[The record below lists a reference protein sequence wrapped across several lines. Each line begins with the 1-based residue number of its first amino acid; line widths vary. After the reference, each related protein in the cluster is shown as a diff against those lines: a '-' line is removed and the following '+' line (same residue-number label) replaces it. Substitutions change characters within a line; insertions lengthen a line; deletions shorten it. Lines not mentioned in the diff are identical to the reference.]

1 MAGRPSDG
9 IPPAGSGSDEIG
21 RSELRLAS
29 VPLTSVTTPSSA
41 GTRLLSSSVGSLGKV
56 PTLPSAVVTLPRTQP
71 RPRSVVTAQHRAGR
85 RGAGPATAPS
95 PDPLSVVPP
104 PGRSV
109 SVAAVDS
116 GSEPDCEVS
125 HCSGAAFWVSEPDS
139 DVRTAVTTA
148 SVPLVAAPPFVPLA
162 DGVPSGE
169 TDDASGCAAAGAMVK

>member
-56 PTLPSAVVTLPRTQP
+56 PTLPNAVVTLPRTQP
-71 RPRSVVTAQHRAGR
+71 RPKSVVTAQTEPV
-85 RGAGPATAPS
+85 GAAPAPAPS

-104 PGRSV
+104 PGRSLK
-109 SVAAVDS
+109 VAAVDS

-148 SVPLVAAPPFVPLA
+148 AVPLVAAPPFVPLA